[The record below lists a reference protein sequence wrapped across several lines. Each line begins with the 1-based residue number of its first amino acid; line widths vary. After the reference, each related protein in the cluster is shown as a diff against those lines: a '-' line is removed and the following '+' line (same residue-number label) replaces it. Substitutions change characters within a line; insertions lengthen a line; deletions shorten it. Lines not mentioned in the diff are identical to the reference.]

1 MVDEGCTGRSTTAL
15 RSKACHR
22 EREGAAAHRELQAAH
37 GRPVVEAVAEQ
48 CAIQAEHCCRGAQ
61 GRSLAAATN
70 PKGEPVGRRAR
81 GEENA
86 ERLHAAEGRSSV
98 WKRPQDP
105 KSARPEQVA
114 HVGMEQDRG
123 DEPPELAT
131 TEASCM
137 ARADRDELWIP

>member
-15 RSKACHR
+15 RPKACHR

-37 GRPVVEAVAEQ
+37 GHPVVEAVAEQ
-48 CAIQAEHCCRGAQ
+48 GTIQAEHCCRGAQ
-61 GRSLAAATN
+61 GRSLAAATSQ
-70 PKGEPVGRRAR
+70 KGEPVGRRAR

-98 WKRPQDP
+98 WKCPQDP
-105 KSARPEQVA
+105 KGAAPEQVA
-114 HVGMEQDRG
+114 HIGMEQDRG
-123 DEPPELAT
+123 DEPPELAA

-137 ARADRDELWIP
+137 ARAERDELWIP